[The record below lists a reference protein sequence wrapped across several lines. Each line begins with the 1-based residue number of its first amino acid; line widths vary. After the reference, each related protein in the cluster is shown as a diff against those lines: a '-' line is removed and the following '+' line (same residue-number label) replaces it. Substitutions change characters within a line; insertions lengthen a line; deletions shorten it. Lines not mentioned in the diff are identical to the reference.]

1 MAKDKATA
9 QLSVEIGGN
18 QLTLAAA
25 EREFKSGA
33 RGFFMGDKLQDPST
47 GKRYQIS
54 CNIVEI
60 GSKPAKK

>member
-1 MAKDKATA
+1 MAKDKPTA

-18 QLTLAAA
+18 QVSLIAT
-25 EREFKSGA
+25 ERDFSSGA
-33 RGFFMGDKLQDPST
+33 RGFFMGDKLQDPNM